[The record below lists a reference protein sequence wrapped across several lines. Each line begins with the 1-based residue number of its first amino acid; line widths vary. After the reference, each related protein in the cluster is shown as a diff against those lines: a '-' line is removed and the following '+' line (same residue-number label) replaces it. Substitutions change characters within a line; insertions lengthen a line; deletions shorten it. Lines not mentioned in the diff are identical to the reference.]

1 MSNFNQTS
9 YSLQHAK
16 AVAGM
21 VADAEASNT
30 VSKVNTATAT
40 IPYGRFVAR
49 DGDQGMKPLAAN
61 STAVDIVGVTRYEL
75 NRAYAAGDVLGVPV
89 DRDGSV
95 LTMGAIYV
103 ESIGTVAAG
112 SPVFAVVAQGADT
125 GKVAGAAG
133 SAGTLAVAVTGAIFA
148 EAATAGQLAK
158 VSLKIGG

>member
-30 VSKVNTATAT
+30 VSKVNTTAAV

-49 DGDQGMKPLAAN
+49 DGDTGMKALLAA
-61 STAVDIVGVTRYEL
+61 SVATDVVGVTRYEL
-75 NRAYAAGDVLGVPV
+75 NRAYTATEALGVPV

-95 LTMGAIYV
+95 LTMGAIWV

-112 SPVFAVVAQGADT
+112 SPVFAVVAQGDDT
-125 GKVAGAAG
+125 GKAAGAAG
-133 SAGTLAVAVTGAIFA
+133 SGATLAVAVTGAIFA
-148 EAATAGQLAK
+148 EAAVAGQLAK
-158 VSLKIGG
+158 VSLKVGG